1 MKASFKDKIRIRQ
14 SVKQMFKDLEKVHRL
29 CGIRVKTLILDI
41 DYDNIFTSMQDMKQ
55 KQDKPSCFEEIF
67 NEQSN
72 KGE

>member
-1 MKASFKDKIRIRQ
+1 MKASFKDKLRIRR
-14 SVKQMFKDLEKVHRL
+14 SVKQMLNDLDKVHRL
-29 CGIRVKTLILDI
+29 CGIRAKTLILDI
-41 DYDNIFTSMQDMKQ
+41 DYDNIFKGMQDMKQ